1 MSHPEQLGHKL
12 QNTKIK
18 KGFLKVHS
26 VRIRDNL
33 GKQYF
38 SMLVC
43 KCDCRFWIRDWTKIC
58 ID

>member
-12 QNTKIK
+12 QNKKIK

-33 GKQYF
+33 GKLKL
-38 SMLVC
+38 SMLVKTLKS
-43 KCDCRFWIRDWTKIC
+43 KCDRRF
-58 ID
+58 

>member
-43 KCDCRFWIRDWTKIC
+43 ECDCRF
-58 ID
+58 